1 MKIQSAITDIQIPKD
16 AQTRKLAISF
26 IIYTELVRKKKN
38 QNKRICSLWMGFKSM
53 SVNIY
58 MSV

>member
-26 IIYTELVRKKKN
+26 IIYTELVRKKKIKTN
-38 QNKRICSLWMGFKSM
+38 EYVHFGWDLKVCL
-53 SVNIY
+53 
-58 MSV
+58 